1 MENATR
7 IERRIATRLI
17 DTILGD
23 DLNISVQDG
32 EETTVSRSKDKAAI
46 IAALASTDFDRLTV
60 WSGAEKV
67 GCIWLVWGNEDDL
80 ISDSTDD
87 DYIEELIR
95 RAA

>member
-1 MENATR
+1 MENASR

-46 IAALASTDFDRLTV
+46 IAALATTEYDRLTV
-60 WSGAEKV
+60 WSGIEKI
-67 GCIWLVWGNEDDL
+67 GCILLIWGNEDDL
-80 ISDSTDD
+80 ISDCTEN
-87 DYIEELIR
+87 DYLEELIR

>member
-1 MENATR
+1 MENASR
-7 IERRIATRLI
+7 IERRIASRLI
-17 DTILGD
+17 ETILKDG
-23 DLNISVQDG
+23 LNISVQDG

-46 IAALASTDFDRLTV
+46 IAALATTDLDRLTV

-87 DYIEELIR
+87 DYLNELIR